1 MVYKECCINVTQIF
15 LTNFNFSLICNTKAS
30 LLEFAVYELVIF
42 GEIIYNGTLMIMYI
56 RNMEGVEKDL
66 SILFISLLIANQILI
81 MDLIFRAAYED
92 RER

>member
-1 MVYKECCINVTQIF
+1 M
-15 LTNFNFSLICNTKAS
+15 
-30 LLEFAVYELVIF
+30 
-42 GEIIYNGTLMIMYI
+42 MRYI
-56 RNMEGVEKDL
+56 RNLEGVEKDL